1 MSDLQRSRVVI
12 VDDHAVLR
20 KGIAFL
26 LLAVEDVEIVG
37 EAGTGEEAIL
47 LCQALAPDVVLMD
60 LRMPGMGGVAATR
73 TIRDTCPETQVIAL
87 TGFEEGN
94 LVQDVLQAGAIG
106 CLLKDVLADDL
117 VKAIRQARH
126 GTPVLAP
133 AAAQALVKCVQ
144 TRPPQLG
151 HDLTE
156 REREVLVL
164 LTEGRS
170 NGAIAERLVVT
181 PATVKFHVRSIRS
194 KLGTT
199 SRTETAVLALQH
211 QLVIVRDN
219 ADASHQPSHSA
230 R

>member
-1 MSDLQRSRVVI
+1 MI
-12 VDDHAVLR
+12 VDDHTVVR
-20 KGIAFL
+20 KGIAFS
-26 LLAVEDVEIVG
+26 LLAFDDIEVVG
-37 EAGTGEEAIL
+37 EAGTGEEAVE
-47 LCQALAPDVVLMD
+47 LCQSQAPHVVLMD

-73 TIRDTCPETQVIAL
+73 AFRELCPETQVIAL

-106 CLLKDVLADDL
+106 CLLKDVLAEDL
-117 VKAIRQARH
+117 VRAIRQANH
-126 GTPVLAP
+126 GTPVLAA

-144 TRPPQLG
+144 TRPPLLG

-156 REREVLVL
+156 REREVLAL
-164 LTEGRS
+164 LTEGCS

-211 QLVIVRDN
+211 QLVKLADDADVR
-219 ADASHQPSHSA
+219 HPSA
-230 R
+230 VPVRRRA